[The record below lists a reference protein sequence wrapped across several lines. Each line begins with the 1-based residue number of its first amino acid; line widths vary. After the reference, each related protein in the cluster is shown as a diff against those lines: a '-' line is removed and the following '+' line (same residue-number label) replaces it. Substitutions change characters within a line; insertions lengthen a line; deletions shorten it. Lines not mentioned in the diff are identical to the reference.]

1 LVWPPPAIN
10 AMQPFDYLSVLIS
23 IVLGLGIT
31 QILQGFSGWLGQRD
45 QFRPYFPA
53 VLWAITLLVAHIQ
66 TWWSMFGL
74 RHADEWTFLQFSA
87 VLMQPVVLYM
97 LSTLVLS
104 GASGAAD
111 MRTNFQHHRRWF
123 FGFFLLLLVVSLLKD
138 LIRMGHLPAAENLA
152 FHAVLFLIGGVG
164 LGDARDV
171 VQRAV
176 AASAFLAVLAYVALL
191 FADLA

>member
-1 LVWPPPAIN
+1 
-10 AMQPFDYLSVLIS
+10 MQPFDYLSVLIS

-31 QILQGFSGWLGQRD
+31 QILQGFAAWLGQRD
-45 QFRPYFPA
+45 RFRAYSPA

-66 TWWSMFGL
+66 TWWSMFGM

-87 VLMQPVVLYM
+87 VLMQPAVLYM

-104 GASGAAD
+104 GAPGEAD
-111 MRTNFQHHRRWF
+111 MRANFLHHRRWF
-123 FGFFLLLLVVSLLKD
+123 FGFFLALLVVSLLKD
-138 LIRMGHLPAAENLA
+138 VIRMGHLPAADNLA

-164 LGDARDV
+164 LASARDAI
-171 VQRAV
+171 QRAV
-176 AASAFLAVLAYVALL
+176 AVAALLAVVAYVALL